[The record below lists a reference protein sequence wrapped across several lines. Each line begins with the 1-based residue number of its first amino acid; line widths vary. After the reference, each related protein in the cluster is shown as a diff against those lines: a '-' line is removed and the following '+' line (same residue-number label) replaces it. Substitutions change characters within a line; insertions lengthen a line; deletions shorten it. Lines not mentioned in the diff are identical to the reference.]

1 MSIIEVDHVTKE
13 YRLGQLQSLRQGLF
27 NLVARARGQEVLKHA
42 PFKALDDVSFS
53 IDPGEIVGIIGHN
66 GAGKSTMLKLLS
78 RITVPTVGEVRV
90 RGRVAPLIEV
100 GAGLIG
106 ELTGRENIFLNAT
119 ILGMSKGEIRRKFD
133 EIVSFAELEQ
143 FIDTPLKRY
152 SSGMMIRL
160 GFSIATSV
168 TSEILL
174 VDEVLAVGDMAFQ
187 RKCFDRM
194 DQMINRG
201 DRTILIVGHNI
212 RQMERMCSRVILLDH
227 GKAVMDGEPST
238 VCGAFLEET
247 QARVNAE
254 HLARFNRTSAEFT
267 TGQLDISDVKIA
279 PAIPGSSTGSPGR
292 LSVSVE
298 IKVHESIPN
307 AEIVVG
313 LHTPDLIYVT
323 ESSSAAGRVRPDLS
337 TGTNQIE
344 CAFAATILHPGIY
357 GVGIGVYDQYGR
369 CIWKGDNLTPFEV
382 PHSNMEPG
390 RRTPVRGL
398 VDLPCT
404 WSYRSARCDGEA
416 RVIDAC

>member
-1 MSIIEVDHVTKE
+1 MPIIEVAHVTKE

-27 NLVARARGQEVLKHA
+27 NLVAKARGQEVVRNA

-53 IDPGEIVGIIGHN
+53 IDPGEVVGIIGHN
-66 GAGKSTMLKLLS
+66 GAGKSTLLKLLS
-78 RITVPTVGEVRV
+78 RITVPTHGNVRV
-90 RGRVAPLIEV
+90 QGRVAPLIEV

-119 ILGMSKGEIRRKFD
+119 ILGMSKAEIRRKFD

-168 TSEILL
+168 SSEILL

-194 DQMINRG
+194 DQMINKG

-212 RQMERMCSRVILLDH
+212 RQMERMCTRVVLLDH
-227 GKAVMDGEPST
+227 GRVTMDGEPDV
-238 VCGAFLEET
+238 VCNSFIEAM

-267 TGQLDISDVKIA
+267 TGQVDLAQIGVRGAS
-279 PAIPGSSTGSPGR
+279 PAEAEAAVPLSVR
-292 LSVSVE
+292 LSLEVREPV
-298 IKVHESIPN
+298 PD

-323 ESSSAAGRVRPDLS
+323 ENSSLSSRSRPTLQPGS
-337 TGTNQIE
+337 TEIE
-344 CAFAATILHPGIY
+344 CSFGDNLLRPGIY
-357 GVGIGVYDQYGR
+357 GVGVGIYDQQGR
-369 CIWKGDNLTPFEV
+369 CIWRGDNLVPFEV
-382 PHSNMEPG
+382 PAASTTG
-390 RRTPVRGL
+390 RGAVTRGL
-398 VDLPCT
+398 IDLPCAWT
-404 WSYRSARCDGEA
+404 IEHVRDAQATRTEA
-416 RVIDAC
+416 PTH